1 MLRADS
7 LSCKSCY
14 QLILFLNPET
24 RHCVHNFRFDFV
36 NLDWTATWKALFF
49 MLLDRKV
56 IDLWWKIALGV
67 LYTAHRLVLFGRL
80 DIPLACFCGHPVE
93 TLEYLFLHCPLA
105 QSGQVQIQSFLF
117 LSSPLAPSIS
127 FVTFFLVSTMM
138 SCVFRAFS
146 AISCLFSNFMSGIKG
161 KTIISSLSLLV
172 LLGSLSVLKAVSLF
186 TYRCSSNASNPGA
199 GVFFSVNGVPMDTLV
214 KSLVTSFVF
223 LFNFYCVKLLLL
235 FVVFCPSFLL
245 PPTAFVDCSVVSSS
259 FLL

>member
-1 MLRADS
+1 
-7 LSCKSCY
+7 
-14 QLILFLNPET
+14 
-24 RHCVHNFRFDFV
+24 
-36 NLDWTATWKALFF
+36 
-49 MLLDRKV
+49 
-56 IDLWWKIALGV
+56 
-67 LYTAHRLVLFGRL
+67 
-80 DIPLACFCGHPVE
+80 
-93 TLEYLFLHCPLA
+93 
-105 QSGQVQIQSFLF
+105 
-117 LSSPLAPSIS
+117 
-127 FVTFFLVSTMM
+127 
-138 SCVFRAFS
+138 
-146 AISCLFSNFMSGIKG
+146 MSGIKG

-223 LFNFYCVKLLLL
+223 LFNFYRVKLLLL